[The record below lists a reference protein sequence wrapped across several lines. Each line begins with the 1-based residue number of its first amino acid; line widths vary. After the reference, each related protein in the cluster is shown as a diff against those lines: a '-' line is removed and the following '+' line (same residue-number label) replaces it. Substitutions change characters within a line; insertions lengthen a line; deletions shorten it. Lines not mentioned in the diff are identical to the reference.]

1 MRAGLVIT
9 GSVQFQ
15 YLPDMRFVAAL
26 TRQYRNAVFYKQAVM
41 QAGLSAINLGCGDF
55 NVSSFQSERARV
67 QQRMFEHLKV
77 RAEQGQGMGWVST
90 SR

>member
-1 MRAGLVIT
+1 
-9 GSVQFQ
+9 
-15 YLPDMRFVAAL
+15 
-26 TRQYRNAVFYKQAVM
+26 VFYKQAVM